1 MQVIREVCNTIRID
15 GAEIENTQEAIHAFN
30 EERKRVMEAQRKA
43 ETERAKKEAT
53 GKLCPLDR
61 FSSFTPECK
70 TTCALYR
77 ADGCAMKRNTAAQD
91 TKGKKCPYMR
101 ACTEQCALYCGG
113 CTI

>member
-1 MQVIREVCNTIRID
+1 MKEVSNTIVID
-15 GAEIENTQEAIHAFN
+15 GAVIENTQEAIHAFN
-30 EERKRVMEAQRKA
+30 EERKRAMEAQRKA
-43 ETERAKKEAT
+43 ENERIKNEAT

-61 FSSFTPECK
+61 FASFEPECK

-91 TKGKKCPYMR
+91 TKGKKCPIMR
-101 ACTEQCALYCGG
+101 VCTEKCALYCGG